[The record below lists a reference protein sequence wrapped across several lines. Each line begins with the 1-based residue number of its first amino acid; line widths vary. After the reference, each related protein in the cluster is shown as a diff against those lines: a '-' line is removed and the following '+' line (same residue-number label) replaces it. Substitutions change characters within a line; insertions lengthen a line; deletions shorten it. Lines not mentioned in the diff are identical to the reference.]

1 MGKIDIRVKNFIKVD
16 TVFAQL
22 FSEGVFKGST
32 KIDPNKL
39 QELDTAS
46 QTTLKDLER
55 LRDVQKIAMLY
66 DDKLAFQVVLGVEGQ
81 AGVHY
86 YMPVRCMEL
95 DALSYSGQCR
105 RIAEKAIENKK
116 LKKYADGVPKG
127 TKIVPTVTLVFY
139 VGSKPWDGPKSIHDM
154 LDIPEDQKEWAKRF
168 IPEYQMCL
176 IDARHLTEEEI
187 NRFNG
192 DLKAFL
198 LMIQESYN
206 EEQLKD
212 VVAMHRE
219 TWYAISAIKR
229 DQRYVEYI
237 ENISDED
244 LSGGVYMD
252 AVLDRIEAR
261 GEARGKAMGE
271 ARVNELGTRMAKA
284 GRVNEFI
291 QSLSD
296 KELQNQLFAEF
307 GIEV

>member
-1 MGKIDIRVKNFIKVD
+1 
-16 TVFAQL
+16 
-22 FSEGVFKGST
+22 
-32 KIDPNKL
+32 
-39 QELDTAS
+39 
-46 QTTLKDLER
+46 
-55 LRDVQKIAMLY
+55 
-66 DDKLAFQVVLGVEGQ
+66 
-81 AGVHY
+81 
-86 YMPVRCMEL
+86 MPVRCMEL

-105 RIAEKAIENKK
+105 RIAEKAIEDKK

-139 VGSKPWDGPKSIHDM
+139 VGSKPWDGPRSIHDM
-154 LDIPEDQKEWAKRF
+154 LDIPEDKKEWAKRF
-168 IPEYQMCL
+168 IPEYQMYL

-198 LMIQESYN
+198 LMIQETYN
-206 EEQLKD
+206 EEQLKN

-244 LSGGVYMD
+244 LSGGMYMD

-271 ARVNELGTRMAKA
+271 ARVNELGTRMAEA

-296 KELQNQLFAEF
+296 KELQNQLFSEF

>member
-1 MGKIDIRVKNFIKVD
+1 MGKVDIRVKNFIKVD

-22 FSEGVFKGST
+22 FSEGVFKGSI

-39 QELDTAS
+39 QELDSAN
-46 QTTLKDLER
+46 QTMLKDLER
-55 LRDVQKIAMLY
+55 LRDAQKIAMLF
-66 DDKLAFQVVLGVEGQ
+66 DDKLAFQVILGAEGQ

-105 RIAEKAIENKK
+105 RISEKAKEKKK

-139 VGSKPWDGPKSIHDM
+139 VGSKPWDGPKSVHDM
-154 LDIPEDQKEWAKRF
+154 LDIPEDMKEWAKVF
-168 IPEYQMCL
+168 IPDYQMHI

-187 NRFNG
+187 NRFEG

-198 LMIQESYN
+198 LMIQENYN
-206 EEQLKD
+206 EEKLKN
-212 VVAMHRE
+212 VVAMHRQ
-219 TWYAISAIKR
+219 TWYAIGAIKK

-237 ENISDED
+237 DKFSDEEMA
-244 LSGGVYMD
+244 GGVYMD

-261 GEARGKAMGE
+261 GEAREIGRASCRE
-271 ARVNELGTRMAKA
+271 RV
-284 GRVNEFI
+284 
-291 QSLSD
+291 SS
-296 KELQNQLFAEF
+296 
-307 GIEV
+307 

>member
-1 MGKIDIRVKNFIKVD
+1 MGKVDIRVKNFIKVD

-22 FSEGVFKGST
+22 FSEGVFKGSI
-32 KIDPNKL
+32 KIDPDKL
-39 QELDTAS
+39 QELDSAN
-46 QTTLKDLER
+46 QTMLKDLER
-55 LRDVQKIAMLY
+55 LRDAQKIAMLF
-66 DDKLAFQVVLGVEGQ
+66 DDKLAFQVILGAEGQ

-105 RIAEKAIENKK
+105 RISEKAKEKKK

-139 VGSKPWDGPKSIHDM
+139 VGSKPWDGPKSVHDM
-154 LDIPEDQKEWAKRF
+154 LDIPEDMKEWAKVF
-168 IPEYQMCL
+168 IPDYQMHI

-187 NRFNG
+187 NRFEG

-198 LMIQESYN
+198 LMIQENYN
-206 EEQLKD
+206 EKKLKN
-212 VVAMHRE
+212 VVAMHRQ
-219 TWYAISAIKR
+219 TWYAIGAIKK

-237 ENISDED
+237 DSISDED
-244 LSGGVYMD
+244 MAGGVYMD
-252 AVLDRIEAR
+252 AVLDRIEER
-261 GEARGKAMGE
+261 GEARGE
-271 ARVNELGTRMAKA
+271 ARVNELGMKMAKA

-296 KELQNQLFAEF
+296 KELQNRLFVEF
-307 GIEV
+307 KIEI

>member
-1 MGKIDIRVKNFIKVD
+1 MGKVDIRVKNFIKVD

-22 FSEGVFKGST
+22 FSEGVFKGSI

-39 QELDTAS
+39 QELDSAN
-46 QTTLKDLER
+46 QTMLKDLER
-55 LRDVQKIAMLY
+55 LRDAQKIAMLF
-66 DDKLAFQVVLGVEGQ
+66 DDKLAFQVILGAEGQ

-105 RIAEKAIENKK
+105 RISEKAKEKKK

-139 VGSKPWDGPKSIHDM
+139 VGSKPWDGPKSVHDM
-154 LDIPEDQKEWAKRF
+154 LDIPEDMKEWAKVF
-168 IPEYQMCL
+168 IPDYQMHI

-187 NRFNG
+187 NRFEG

-198 LMIQESYN
+198 LMIQENYN
-206 EEQLKD
+206 EEKLKN
-212 VVAMHRE
+212 VVAMHRQ
-219 TWYAISAIKR
+219 TWYAIGAIKN

-261 GEARGKAMGE
+261 GEAK
-271 ARVNELGTRMAKA
+271 VNELGTRMAEA

-291 QSLSD
+291 ESLSD

-307 GIEV
+307 GIKV

>member
-1 MGKIDIRVKNFIKVD
+1 MGKIDICVKNFIKVD

-22 FSEGVFKGST
+22 F
-32 KIDPNKL
+32 DPNKL
-39 QELDTAS
+39 QELDTAN
-46 QTTLKDLER
+46 QTTLIDLER
-55 LRDVQKIAMLY
+55 LRDVQKITMLY
-66 DDKLAFQVVLGVEGQ
+66 DDKLAFQIILGVEGQ
-81 AGVHY
+81 TGVHY

-105 RIAEKAIENKK
+105 RIAEKAIEDKK

-139 VGSKPWDGPKSIHDM
+139 VGSKPWDGPRSIHDM
-154 LDIPEDQKEWAKRF
+154 LDIPEDKKEWAKRF
-168 IPEYQMCL
+168 IPEYQMYL

-198 LMIQESYN
+198 LMIQETYN
-206 EEQLKD
+206 EEQLKN

-244 LSGGVYMD
+244 LSGGMYMD

-271 ARVNELGTRMAKA
+271 ARVNELGTRMAEA

-296 KELQNQLFAEF
+296 KELQNQLFSEF